1 MIKHLST
8 RFGAARW
15 KLLLAVTVLTGATVT
30 ARQQA
35 PAPAPGQ
42 QPQQP
47 SDVELVITSG
57 GGSVPHYAVPDF
69 VALSP
74 EAADLA
80 KSLAQVLW
88 DDLAYE
94 REVDMIPRDIYAS
107 IPPARTPDQIPF
119 DAWRELNVDGVVFG
133 TVQKTGKDIKVQVR
147 LYSARTRRQVFGSEY
162 SGTDQFPRN
171 FAHNAADDI
180 YKQQRNLRGVA
191 RTKLA
196 FISDRERQRVRGT
209 GQQNRESKEVWIAD
223 YDGANQR
230 RITLGNELNAGPSW
244 SPDGRAIAYSSWRK
258 VATGGGIDIYI
269 SRIFQGILENPTKG
283 RTESNMQP
291 VFSPDGTRIAFA
303 SNRTDSNNEIYVMNV
318 DGSGLR
324 RLTNHPA
331 ADAVPTWSPNGAQIA
346 FTSDRSGTPQIYI
359 MSSTDGSGL
368 RKISSESNADRAAWS
383 PAPYNEIAF
392 AARTGAGYDIKV
404 FDLSTGD
411 TRQLTY
417 GEGSNE
423 SPSYSPNGRHIA
435 FMSTRKGG
443 SQIYTMN
450 RDGRDVRQIT
460 TTGNNVTPAWSN

>member
-1 MIKHLST
+1 MMKHLYS
-8 RFGAARW
+8 RLAIARW
-15 KLLLAVTVLTGATVT
+15 KLLVVVTVLAGVTVT
-30 ARQQA
+30 ARQTA
-35 PAPAPGQ
+35 PAGQ
-42 QPQQP
+42 SPQPQQP
-47 SDVELVITSG
+47 SDVSLVITGG
-57 GGSVPHYAVPDF
+57 GGSIPHYAVPDF
-69 VALSP
+69 VALNP
-74 EAADLA
+74 EAADTA
-80 KSLAQVLW
+80 KQLAQVLW

-94 REVDMIPRDIYAS
+94 REIDMIPRDTTAS
-107 IPPARTPDQIPF
+107 IPVARTPDQIAF
-119 DAWRELNVDGVVFG
+119 DSWRELNVDAIVYG
-133 TVQKTGKDIKVQVR
+133 TVQKTGKDIRVQVR
-147 LYSARTRRQVFGSEY
+147 LYNVRTRQQAFGSEY

-230 RITLGNELNAGPSW
+230 RITLSNELNAGPSW
-244 SPDGRAIAYSSWRK
+244 SPDGRSIAYSSWRK

-303 SNRTDSNNEIYVMNV
+303 SNRTDNNNEIYVMNV

-331 ADAVPTWSPNGAQIA
+331 ADAVPTWAPNGAQIA
-346 FTSDRSGTPQIYI
+346 FTSDRSGTAQIYI
-359 MSSTDGSGL
+359 MSATDGSNL
-368 RKISSESNADRAAWS
+368 RKISSETTAESATWS
-383 PAPYNEIAF
+383 PTGGQIAF
-392 AARTGAGYDIKV
+392 AARTGAGYDVKV
-404 FDLSTGD
+404 FDLSTGE
-411 TRQLTY
+411 TRPLTY

-423 SPSYSPNGRHIA
+423 SPAYSPNGRHIA

-443 SQIYTMN
+443 SQIYTMTL
-450 RDGRDVRQIT
+450 DGRDVRQIT
-460 TTGNNVTPAWSN
+460 TTGNNVTPSWSN

>member
-1 MIKHLST
+1 MIKQLSSLL
-8 RFGAARW
+8 GPGRW
-15 KLLLAVTVLTGATVT
+15 KLLVAVAVMTGATV
-30 ARQQA
+30 AAGQQPPAA
-35 PAPAPGQ
+35 PAGQ
-42 QPQQP
+42 APQQP
-47 SDVELVITSG
+47 SDVELVITAG

-69 VALSP
+69 IALNP

-94 REVDMIPRDIYAS
+94 REFDMIPRDIYAS
-107 IPPARTPDQIPF
+107 IPAARTPDQIPF
-119 DAWRELNVDGVVFG
+119 DSWRELNVDGVVFA
-133 TVQKTGKDIKVQVR
+133 TVQKTGKDVKVQVR
-147 LYSARTRRQVFGSEY
+147 LYNARSRRQVFGSEY

-180 YKQQRNLRGVA
+180 HKQQRNLRGVA

-230 RITLGNELNAGPSW
+230 RITLTNELNAGPSW
-244 SPDGRAIAYSSWRK
+244 SPDGRAVAYSSWRK
-258 VATGGGIDIYI
+258 VPTGGGIDIYI
-269 SRIFQGILENPTKG
+269 SRIFQGILDNPTKG
-283 RTESNMQP
+283 HSESNMQP

-303 SNRTDSNNEIYVMNV
+303 SNRTDNNNEIYVMNV

-331 ADAVPTWSPNGAQIA
+331 ADVVPTWSPNGASIA
-346 FTSDRSGTPQIYI
+346 FVSDRTGTPQIYT
-359 MSSTDGSGL
+359 MSSVDGTGL
-368 RKISSESNADRAAWS
+368 QKITSESYADRPTWS
-383 PAPYNEIAF
+383 ISNEIAF
-392 AARTGAGYDIKV
+392 AARTGPGYDIKV
-404 FDLSTGD
+404 YDNGTGE
-411 TRQLTY
+411 TRQLTF

-423 SPSYSPNGRHIA
+423 SPAYSSNGRHIA

-443 SQIYTMN
+443 SQIFTMT
-450 RDGRDVRQIT
+450 RDGRDVRQVT

>member
-1 MIKHLST
+1 MIKHLSS
-8 RFGAARW
+8 RLGPARW
-15 KLLLAVTVLTGATVT
+15 KLFVAVAALTGVTVT
-30 ARQQA
+30 ARQQPPAA
-35 PAPAPGQ
+35 PAGQ
-42 QPQQP
+42 TPQQP
-47 SDVELVITSG
+47 SEVELVITAG

-69 VALSP
+69 IALNP

-94 REVDMIPRDIYAS
+94 REFDMIPRDIYSS
-107 IPPARTPDQIPF
+107 IPAARTADQIPF
-119 DAWRELNVDGVVFG
+119 DSWRELNVDGVVFG
-133 TVQKTGKDIKVQVR
+133 TVQKTGKDIKVQIR
-147 LYSARTRRQVFGSEY
+147 LYNARSRRQVFGSEY

-171 FAHNAADDI
+171 FAHSAADDI
-180 YKQQRNLRGVA
+180 HKQQRNLRGVA
-191 RTKLA
+191 RSKLA

-230 RITLGNELNAGPSW
+230 RITLTNELNAGPSW

-258 VATGGGIDIYI
+258 VPTGGGIDVYV

-283 RTESNMQP
+283 RSESNMQP

-303 SNRTDSNNEIYVMNV
+303 SNRSDNNNEIWVMNV

-331 ADAVPTWSPNGAQIA
+331 ADVVPTWSPNGASIA
-346 FTSDRSGTPQIYI
+346 FVSDRTGTPQIYT
-359 MSSTDGSGL
+359 MSSTDGTGFQ
-368 RKISSESNADRAAWS
+368 KITSESYADRPSWS
-383 PAPYNEIAF
+383 INNEIAF
-392 AARTGAGYDIKV
+392 AARTGPGYDIKV
-404 FDLSTGD
+404 YNNATGE

-423 SPSYSPNGRHIA
+423 SPAYSPNGRHIA
-435 FMSTRKGG
+435 FMSTRRGG
-443 SQIYTMN
+443 SQIFTMT
-450 RDGRDVRQIT
+450 RDGRDVRQVT
-460 TTGNNVTPAWSN
+460 TSGSNVTPAWSN

>member
-1 MIKHLST
+1 MMTHLYS
-8 RFGAARW
+8 RLGLARW
-15 KLLLAVTVLTGATVT
+15 KLLVVGAVLASVTLTAG
-30 ARQQA
+30 QQA
-35 PAPAPGQ
+35 PAAGQAP

-47 SDVELVITSG
+47 SDVSLVIAGG
-57 GGSVPHYAVPDF
+57 GGSIPHYAVPDF
-69 VALSP
+69 IALNA

-88 DDLAYE
+88 SDLAYE
-94 REVDMIPRDIYAS
+94 REIDMVPRDVYGS
-107 IPPARTPDQIPF
+107 IPSARTPEQIPF
-119 DAWRELNVDGVVFG
+119 DSWRELNVDAVVFG
-133 TVQKTGKDIKVQVR
+133 TVQKTGKDVKVQLR
-147 LYSARTRRQVFGSEY
+147 LYNVRTRQQAFGSEY

-180 YKQQRNLRGVA
+180 HKQQRNLTGVA

-209 GQQNRESKEVWIAD
+209 GQQNRESKEVWISD
-223 YDGANQR
+223 YDGENQR
-230 RITLGNELNAGPSW
+230 RITLSNELNAGPPSW

-283 RTESNMQP
+283 RAESNMQP
-291 VFSPDGTRIAFA
+291 AFSPDGTRIAFA
-303 SNRTDSNNEIYVMNV
+303 SNRSDNNNEIYVMNV

-331 ADAVPTWSPNGAQIA
+331 ADLIPTWSPNGAQLA
-346 FTSDRSGTPQIYI
+346 FVSDRSGTPQVYI
-359 MSSTDGSGL
+359 MSSADGSGL
-368 RKISSESNADRAAWS
+368 RKISSESYADKPTWS
-383 PAPYNEIAF
+383 PGNAIAF
-392 AARTGAGYDIKV
+392 AARTGAGFDIKV
-404 FDLSTGD
+404 TDLSSLE

-423 SPSYSPNGRHIA
+423 SPVFSPNGRHIA

-443 SQIYTMN
+443 SQIYTMTS
-450 RDGRDVRQIT
+450 DGRDLRQIT
-460 TTGNNVTPAWSN
+460 TTGNNVTPSWSN